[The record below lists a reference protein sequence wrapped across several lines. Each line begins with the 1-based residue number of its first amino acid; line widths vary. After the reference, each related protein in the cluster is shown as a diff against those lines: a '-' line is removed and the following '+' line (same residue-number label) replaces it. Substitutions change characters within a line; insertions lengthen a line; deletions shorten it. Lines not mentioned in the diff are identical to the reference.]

1 MGVPG
6 KSMAFAISEKL
17 GLNTKILEK
26 ARSFVDKDIVGIED
40 LLKKIYDDK
49 AKIEKEKETILKNSN
64 QIELLR
70 KSLEKENEML
80 YSKEKEI
87 MEKAKKQARDYL
99 LDMKE
104 EIAQKLKKIEKS
116 NSNQGLNQIRN
127 EINTKLKDTAPTLE
141 EPTSIQDSLEGKE
154 IKLNMSVLIPTL
166 GQTGTIVSHPTKS
179 GKVQVQ
185 IGNAKINF
193 NLFDLQEAPHNLVK
207 SRSIS
212 KGNTKKLQPK
222 TAPLEINVIGQTV
235 EEAIFVIDKYLDNSS
250 LTGLKEVRIVH
261 GKGTGALRQGIHTF
275 LKKHP
280 HVQSFR
286 LGTYGEGE
294 MGVTVVELK

>member
-1 MGVPG
+1 MYKRQILDYLYQKGSLILATTHYPELKNYALATSGFQNASSEFDVENLKPTYRLLMGVPG

-17 GLNTKILEK
+17 GLNTKVLEK
-26 ARSFVDKDIVGIED
+26 AKSFVDRDIVGIED

-80 YSKEKEI
+80 YSKEKEM

-104 EIAQKLKKIEKS
+104 EIAQKLKEIEKS

-127 EINTKLKDTAPTLE
+127 EINTKLKYTAPTLE

-154 IKLNMSVLIPTL
+154 IKLNTVSYTHLSTGYIP
-166 GQTGTIVSHPTKS
+166 Q
-179 GKVQVQ
+179 
-185 IGNAKINF
+185 
-193 NLFDLQEAPHNLVK
+193 
-207 SRSIS
+207 
-212 KGNTKKLQPK
+212 
-222 TAPLEINVIGQTV
+222 
-235 EEAIFVIDKYLDNSS
+235 
-250 LTGLKEVRIVH
+250 
-261 GKGTGALRQGIHTF
+261 
-275 LKKHP
+275 
-280 HVQSFR
+280 
-286 LGTYGEGE
+286 
-294 MGVTVVELK
+294 